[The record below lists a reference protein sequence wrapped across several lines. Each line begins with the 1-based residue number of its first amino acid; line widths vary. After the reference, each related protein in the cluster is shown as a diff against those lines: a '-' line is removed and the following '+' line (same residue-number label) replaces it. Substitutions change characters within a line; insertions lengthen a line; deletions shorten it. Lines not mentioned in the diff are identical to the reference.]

1 MKSTTASRSEVRSD
15 HSAPDP
21 IGRGLGWF
29 SVALG
34 AAELIFPKTL
44 SRWIGANPDGA
55 APVIMRLVGIRELAV
70 GASVLLQPRRPL
82 PLWARVAG
90 DAVDLALVGLAATG
104 ERSSPAR
111 LAITATAIAGVTAL
125 DVVTSLRTTRDAER
139 LTDPVIFSVTI
150 NKPPQEV
157 YAFYRDFKR
166 LPEFM
171 DFLESVEELDAH
183 TSRWTAKAPVGG
195 TRVTWEATI
204 VEDRPGEV
212 IRWESTQDSHLKI
225 DGRVTFAK
233 TPGRNMTE
241 VRVEMKLGAM
251 GVHPTA
257 LVAKLVA
264 GPQIKGD
271 LRRLKQVMETGE
283 VLYSDASSHKLP
295 HPAQPSIEP
304 PEPKHELPF
313 IASEPTAEKG
323 QAASLKGDAR

>member
-1 MKSTTASRSEVRSD
+1 MKSTMASRSEVRSD

-21 IGRGLGWF
+21 VGRGLGWF

-34 AAELIFPKTL
+34 AAELVFPKTL
-44 SRWIGANPDGA
+44 ARWIGADPDGA
-55 APVIMRLVGIRELAV
+55 APLILRLVGIRELAV

-104 ERSSPAR
+104 RRTSPAR
-111 LAITATAIAGVTAL
+111 LAVTATAIAGVTAL
-125 DVVTSLRTTRDAER
+125 DVISSLRATREAER

-150 NKPPQEV
+150 NKPPREV
-157 YAFYRDFKR
+157 YNFYRDLKR

-171 DFLESVEELDAH
+171 DYLESVEELDAH
-183 TSRWTAKAPVGG
+183 TSRWTAKTPIGS
-195 TRVTWEATI
+195 TRVTWESEI

-212 IRWESTQDSHLKI
+212 IRWQSTKGSHLQI
-225 DGRVTFAK
+225 EGRVTFAK
-233 TPGRNMTE
+233 TPGRDMTE

-264 GPQIKGD
+264 GPQSKGD

-283 VLYSDASSHKLP
+283 VLYSDASSHMLP

-304 PEPKHELPF
+304 PEPKRELPF
-313 IASEPTAEKG
+313 VASEPTAVKG
-323 QAASLKGDAR
+323 QAASLKGGAR